1 MQRYVLL
8 DRDGVINRDL
18 PGSVLHRRDFELLPG
33 VGEAIAQINR
43 KGYGVLVLTN
53 QACVGR
59 GELSRP
65 ELDEIHDLMRR
76 LIAEKGGRIADI
88 FVCPHVD
95 TDRLRLPEAPTGP
108 RATRAS
114 PIQFRPTGNVD
125 GGRRRRDIE
134 AASNAHCWPALVRTG
149 KGAATTVSATVP
161 VFTDLAH
168 FARDLPHAT
177 DLK

>member
-95 TDRLRLPEAPTGP
+95 TDNCDCRKPRPGLVQRAQVRYSFDPPETWMVGDAG
-108 RATRAS
+108 
-114 PIQFRPTGNVD
+114 
-125 GGRRRRDIE
+125 RDIE
-134 AASNAHCWPALVRTG
+134 AALNAHCRPALVRTG